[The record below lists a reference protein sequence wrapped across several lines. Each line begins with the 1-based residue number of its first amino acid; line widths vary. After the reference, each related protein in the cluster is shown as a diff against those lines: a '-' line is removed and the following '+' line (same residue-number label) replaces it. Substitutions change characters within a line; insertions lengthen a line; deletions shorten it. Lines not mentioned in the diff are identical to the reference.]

1 MFGARWIETQ
11 ALDAGDG
18 LTTLTTSYTGLRLR
32 ARALSL
38 GKLQGQVAKLVVAS
52 GQRRKSELILAIG
65 RSSCSLH
72 SGLRLSR
79 SESRRLSIALLL
91 AP

>member
-11 ALDAGDG
+11 ALDAADG
-18 LTTLTTSYTGLRLR
+18 LTTLTTAYTGLRLR

-38 GKLQGQVAKLVVAS
+38 GKLQRQVAKLVVAS

-65 RSSCSLH
+65 RSSSSLH
-72 SGLRLSR
+72 SRRRLSR
-79 SESRRLSIALLL
+79 SESRRLSIAFYS
-91 AP
+91 